1 MIGIIAGLC
10 LSLSAGLFTMISFFR
25 AAVRVQQVRRRS
37 FSFCVSRLIPPRP
50 SVSDVEFIC
59 ARDLLYC
66 RPQVG
71 QSSLITGRVCVL
83 RLCRSTGGNK
93 TGSSFK
99 ASAMICSFVWVVANP
114 AKRNGRQKHGHQH
127 CDNQHNVHVSPL
139 ESCSNGNGPCRRPDN
154 RRQKM
159 RSLFLFPPSRHFMAE
174 APPNS
179 DTFCS
184 HRT

>member
-1 MIGIIAGLC
+1 M
-10 LSLSAGLFTMISFFR
+10 
-25 AAVRVQQVRRRS
+25 
-37 FSFCVSRLIPPRP
+37 SRLIPPRP

-127 CDNQHNVHVSPL
+127 CDNQHNVHVSQL

-159 RSLFLFPPSRHFMAE
+159 RSLFFRFPRA
-174 APPNS
+174 
-179 DTFCS
+179 DILWRK
-184 HRT
+184 HRRIRTRFVAIGHDFFPRSLLCQWF